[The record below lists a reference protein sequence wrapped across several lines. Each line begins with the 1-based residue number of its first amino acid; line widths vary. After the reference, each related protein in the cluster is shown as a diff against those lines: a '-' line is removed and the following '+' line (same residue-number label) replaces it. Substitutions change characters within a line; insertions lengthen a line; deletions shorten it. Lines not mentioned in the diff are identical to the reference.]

1 MGGEKVLSSLREEE
15 LTLLRRALPPA
26 AKAAADFAAP
36 TARLESRALSQLKIA
51 NRGSCSLPRVY
62 EALAGIHRVLASMS
76 GSYFQLANQ
85 QDVLV
90 LRLQS
95 ADGTNRLSRECVLA
109 LTAVLHELAAK
120 RQSLVIT
127 GNDKFSRRA
136 QNSKRSR
143 R

>member
-1 MGGEKVLSSLREEE
+1 
-15 LTLLRRALPPA
+15 
-26 AKAAADFAAP
+26 
-36 TARLESRALSQLKIA
+36 
-51 NRGSCSLPRVY
+51 
-62 EALAGIHRVLASMS
+62 MS